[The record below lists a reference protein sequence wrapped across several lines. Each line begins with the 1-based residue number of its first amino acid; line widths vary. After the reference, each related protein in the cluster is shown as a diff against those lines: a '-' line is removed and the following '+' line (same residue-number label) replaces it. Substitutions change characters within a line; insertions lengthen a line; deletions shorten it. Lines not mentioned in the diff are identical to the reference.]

1 MDVVFFRFLDFT
13 FLGGLYF
20 SFSMQIF
27 RLTSTSLLVSALH
40 VYVILFE
47 ITKYLTSFRHHF
59 LGSDSRRHH
68 FFHPFQEGGGFALLH
83 PLVECRAER
92 FGFHAP

>member
-59 LGSDSRRHH
+59 FRFRLTSTSLLAS
-68 FFHPFQEGGGFALLH
+68 ALRVCIIDFLIL
-83 PLVECRAER
+83 PNI
-92 FGFHAP
+92 